1 MKLDVTLEEAKT
13 TVVALTLLDQL
24 LDQILAGDIDVPI
37 SVRMGSCDILLI
49 RQQTKS
55 VIMALIEAMKKD
67 ILDARKNDG

>member
-37 SVRMGSCDILLI
+37 SVRMDSRDILLI